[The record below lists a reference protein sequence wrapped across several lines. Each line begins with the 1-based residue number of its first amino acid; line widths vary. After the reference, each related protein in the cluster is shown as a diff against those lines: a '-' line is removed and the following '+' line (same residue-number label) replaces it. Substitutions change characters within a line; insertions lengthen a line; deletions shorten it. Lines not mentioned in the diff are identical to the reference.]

1 MHAGDVVRAE
11 LLTPTS
17 GSAGNSSR
25 ALQVGR
31 GLRTAQTSDH
41 GAFVPC
47 SAPGVHS
54 AGTAFPPLGSLR
66 CPPAVVQ
73 PGLGTD
79 SKNPEPGRKCGV
91 LTRAADGEPSLGQ
104 RKKRVKPTEN
114 VRCRFLE

>member
-1 MHAGDVVRAE
+1 MQVGSCSSPPRKSVLAQEVRRYLNRCPTWDVRGVHEGDVVRAQ

-25 ALQVGR
+25 ALQVDR

-47 SAPGVHS
+47 SASGVHS

-66 CPPAVVQ
+66 CPPAVVR
-73 PGLGTD
+73 PVLGTD
-79 SKNPEPGRKCGV
+79 SENP
-91 LTRAADGEPSLGQ
+91 
-104 RKKRVKPTEN
+104 
-114 VRCRFLE
+114 